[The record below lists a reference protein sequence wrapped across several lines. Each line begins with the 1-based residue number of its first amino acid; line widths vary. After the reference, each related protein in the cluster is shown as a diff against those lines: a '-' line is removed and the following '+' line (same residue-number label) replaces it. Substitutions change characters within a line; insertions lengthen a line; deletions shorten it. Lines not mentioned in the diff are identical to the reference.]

1 MADKKKILVVDD
13 DVTFAKLI
21 QVSLEQTGEF
31 EVRIE
36 KRGAFVVPVAQEY
49 RPHAILLD
57 VMMPHMDGPAV
68 ARTLQEDEK
77 TARVPVAF
85 LTSMVSRDET
95 GPEGRVIRGFPFM
108 AKPVTPQEIRNFV
121 KKLVG

>member
-121 KKLVG
+121 